1 MADILTY
8 RQIAKI
14 QSTYVEGL
22 LKVIQPDNKIHT
34 RYVQTLTQT
43 GRLSSVDPN
52 LQNIPIRLEEG
63 RKIREAFVPR
73 EDNWLIFLLITLKLS
88 YVCSHIFLMMSI

>member
-1 MADILTY
+1 MKNGLTCDQKDENWLFNSGRCFRTTKEQAPIVADILTY

-34 RYVQTLTQT
+34 GMY
-43 GRLSSVDPN
+43 
-52 LQNIPIRLEEG
+52 
-63 RKIREAFVPR
+63 K
-73 EDNWLIFLLITLKLS
+73 
-88 YVCSHIFLMMSI
+88 H